1 MKFSIIVPVFNV
13 QDYLEVSCKS
23 VFQQSYQDYE
33 LILVDDG
40 STDDSGKICDDIA
53 RNDPARIKVLHTKNQ
68 GPLLAKEAGLRMATG
83 DVIVFLDS
91 DDCICNELLQKL
103 YNCFTEH
110 QCDMV
115 LYNASTKE
123 DFSTQDVSFP
133 FESSK
138 PCSEVS
144 KSELCQKLASGTMP
158 NSVCMK
164 ASNRNFIEY
173 LPDFSGMSHVRNG
186 DDLLLSL
193 YMVTGAE
200 KIYYLNEMLYFYR
213 QREGSIVH
221 THNPNRL
228 SSIKTVHQEM
238 ERFIDLWEMPE
249 LHAVHY
255 AHEVKSWIDAML
267 IAMENRACMRR
278 SQYREQLRAM
288 AENDY
293 FRYAYS
299 QMDVVSLPR
308 KHRLLAAWLYRKH
321 YFILQIATLVKD
333 VVRAVKN
340 NK

>member
-68 GPLLAKEAGLRMATG
+68 GSLLAKEAGLRMATG

-228 SSIKTVHQEM
+228 SSIKTVHQQM
-238 ERFIDLWEMPE
+238 ERFIDQWEMPE
-249 LHAVHY
+249 LHPVHY
-255 AHEVKSWIDAML
+255 AREVRGWVECLKLLLHNERRPNVSLMQELAEDAYFRNAYGRMDTSALTRQDTLFGKWLYEKKYRRLELAGVLIRTIDV
-267 IAMENRACMRR
+267 MRR
-278 SQYREQLRAM
+278 
-288 AENDY
+288 
-293 FRYAYS
+293 
-299 QMDVVSLPR
+299 
-308 KHRLLAAWLYRKH
+308 
-321 YFILQIATLVKD
+321 LVKGH
-333 VVRAVKN
+333 R
-340 NK
+340 